1 MIATRGPDQASK
13 TPPPVQT
20 SEPELID
27 YLLHLKII
35 RKKFRLKDFEEI
47 NYHGS
52 TKCYRIKILK
62 SSKSKSSWNYI
73 VKETEERE
81 KSSAERKLLSSIN
94 HHNIVRLLGY
104 FRHESND
111 CLVFKYIRYDVQR
124 TIKHGLKHHKKLVK
138 LILIQVLKAIIY
150 LHGRGIVYRDI
161 SLSNVMISV
170 TGQVKLIDFDN
181 AKDISKNGEAE
192 TTKGTQGF
200 QSPEI
205 LDGLGAYNEKTDV
218 FSVGM
223 LAYHCYYGKSI
234 LRDQDLSRFLLLEE
248 LKTRIDQFS
257 SRSDF
262 VDSDEKI
269 FHCFLKECL
278 KIDPV
283 KRCSAQEMFDHPW
296 LREFSEISKEQEI
309 YKRTKRQ
316 MRILFQSSTE

>member
-1 MIATRGPDQASK
+1 MIPTGGPHHASK
-13 TPPPVQT
+13 APAPVQT
-20 SEPELID
+20 PEPELID
-27 YLLHLKII
+27 YSLHLKII

-81 KSSAERKLLSSIN
+81 KSSTERKLLVSIN
-94 HHNIVRLLGY
+94 HPNIVRLLGY
-104 FRHESND
+104 FKHESND
-111 CLVFKYIRYDVQR
+111 CLVFKFIRYDVQR
-124 TIKHGLKHHKKLVK
+124 TIKHGLKRHKKLIK
-138 LILIQVLKAIIY
+138 LLLIQVLKAIIY
-150 LHGRGIVYRDI
+150 LHAKAIIYRDI

-192 TTKGTQGF
+192 TTKGTKGF

-218 FSVGM
+218 FSLGM

-234 LRDQDLSRFLLLEE
+234 LRNQDLDRFLLLEE
-248 LKTRIDQFS
+248 LKTRIEQFS
-257 SRSDF
+257 NRSDF

-269 FHCFLKECL
+269 FHSFLKECL
-278 KIDPV
+278 KINPDL
-283 KRCSAQEMFDHPW
+283 RCTAQEMFDHPW
-296 LREFSEISKEQEI
+296 LREYSEISKEQEI

-316 MRILFQSSTE
+316 MRILFQNSAE